1 MRALAELTATAAGTE
16 ELPSVDNSQVLEHT
30 EERSLATELR
40 RPITERLHT
49 ALEEPVLTE
58 ITARPEL
65 ALTGHS
71 PAVRPGTA
79 AEEIRDTPEMLAAV
93 TGPILAA
100 VAAVAVEA
108 YRRTG
113 NKDRFSLEIFR
124 TKLPKPN

>member
-16 ELPSVDNSQVLEHT
+16 ELPAVDNSAVLEHT

-40 RPITERLHT
+40 RPITERPNT
-49 ALEEPVLTE
+49 AVQEPVLTA

-65 ALTGHS
+65 AFTGHS
-71 PAVRPGTA
+71 TAVRPGTA
-79 AEEIRDTPEMLAAV
+79 AEIPDSLEMLAAV

-100 VAAVAVEA
+100 VVAVAVEA

-113 NKDRFSLEIFR
+113 NKDRFLLEIFR
-124 TKLPKPN
+124 TKPPKPN

>member
-1 MRALAELTATAAGTE
+1 M
-16 ELPSVDNSQVLEHT
+16 DNSAVLEHT

-40 RPITERLHT
+40 RPITERPNT
-49 ALEEPVLTE
+49 AVQEPVLTE

-65 ALTGHS
+65 AFTGHS
-71 PAVRPGTA
+71 TAVRPGTA
-79 AEEIRDTPEMLAAV
+79 AEEIPDSLEMLAAV
-93 TGPILAA
+93 TGPIL
-100 VAAVAVEA
+100 AAVAVEA